1 MAVTKIWPVKGRI
14 EQPIAYAINPKKT
27 DNTLWAGDASIEDV
41 IDYASNNEK
50 TEKQYYVSGINCEP
64 ESAAEEF
71 RMVKK
76 QFQKQGGITCY
87 HGYQSFAEGEVTP
100 KEAHA
105 IGVELAKKFWGKE
118 YQVIVT
124 THLNTKCLHNHFVIN
139 SVSFVHGR
147 RCRQTKW
154 RELKTV
160 SDEICR
166 QHQKSVIETSIG
178 KGMPYTI
185 AKAEENG
192 KASRLNLARA
202 ALDEALSQCGN
213 LKELQRQLK
222 AQGYELDANPSHK
235 YWTIRQANWNRPIR
249 LIRMG
254 KTYEKEAILQ
264 KLIENQSK
272 QRLGMK
278 NLQAERRYCRQ
289 KVKTPKR
296 KVSGLRGRYLHYCH
310 RLGAFQKRQSPGRV
324 HYLYRD
330 ELLKLNNI
338 TAEARL
344 LCTNRIES
352 AEELFAYEKKLES
365 EVKDLCVERKK
376 LYNEKRRAGLTA
388 EEKERIARERE
399 ALTAE
404 IRACRRKLHLC
415 ENIQMRSEH
424 LKEAMKQEQE
434 MRENMKNKKR
444 ETERGQGR

>member
-14 EQPIAYAINPKKT
+14 EQPISYAMNPKKT
-27 DNTLWAGDASIEDV
+27 DKDLWAGDASIEDV
-41 IDYASNNEK
+41 ISYAANSEK

-76 QFQKQGGITCY
+76 QFQKQGGIICY
-87 HGYQSFAEGEVTP
+87 HGYQSFAAGEVSP
-100 KEAHA
+100 EEAHA
-105 IGVELAKKFWGKE
+105 IGVELAKRFWGKE

-124 THLNTKCLHNHFVIN
+124 THLNTKCLHNHFVFN

-154 RELKTV
+154 RELKEV

-166 QHQKSVIETSIG
+166 QHQKSVIETTVG
-178 KGMPYTI
+178 KGMPYTL

-192 KASRLNLARA
+192 KASRLNLAKS
-202 ALDEALSQCGN
+202 ALDEVLSQCSN
-213 LKELQRQLK
+213 LKELQRWLK

-235 YWTIRQANWNRPIR
+235 YWTIRQPNWNRPIR

-254 KTYEKEAILQ
+254 KEYGRDSILQ

-272 QRLGMK
+272 LRLGMK
-278 NLQAERRYCRQ
+278 NLQAERRYCRK

-296 KVSGLRGRYLHYCH
+296 KVSGLRGRYLHYCY
-310 RLGAFQKRQSPGRV
+310 RLGAFQKRQRPGRV

-330 ELLKLNNI
+330 DLLKLNNI

-344 LCTNRIES
+344 LCETKIES

-376 LYNEKRRAGLTA
+376 LYNDNRRAGITA
-388 EEKERIARERE
+388 EEKENLAKERE
-399 ALTAE
+399 ALTAA

-415 ENIQMRSEH
+415 ENIQMRSER

-434 MRENMKNKKR
+434 MREKMKTKERK
-444 ETERGQGR
+444 TERGQGR

>member
-1 MAVTKIWPVKGRI
+1 MAVTKIWPVRGRI
-14 EQPIAYAINPKKT
+14 EQPISYAMNPKKT
-27 DNTLWAGDASIEDV
+27 DKNLWAGDASIEDV
-41 IDYASNNEK
+41 ISYAANSEK
-50 TEKQYYVSGINCEP
+50 TEKQYYVSGINCAP
-64 ESAAEEF
+64 ETAAEEF

-76 QFQKQGGITCY
+76 QFQKQGGIICY
-87 HGYQSFAEGEVTP
+87 HGYQSFVAGEATP
-100 KEAHA
+100 EEAHM
-105 IGVELAKKFWGKE
+105 IGVELADRFWGKE

-166 QHQKSVIETSIG
+166 QRQKSVIETTVG
-178 KGMPYTI
+178 KGMPYTL
-185 AKAEENG
+185 AKAEENSMP
-192 KASRLNLARA
+192 SRLNLARA
-202 ALDEALSQCGN
+202 ALDEALFACSN
-213 LKELQRQLK
+213 IKELQRQLK
-222 AQGYELDANPSHK
+222 AKGYELDANPSRK
-235 YWTIRQANWNRPIR
+235 YWTIRQPNWNRPIC

-254 KTYEKEAILQ
+254 KEYGRDSILQ

-272 QRLGMK
+272 LRLGMK
-278 NLQAERRYCRQ
+278 NLQAERRSCRK
-289 KVKTPKR
+289 KVKMPKR
-296 KVSGLRGRYLHYCH
+296 KVSGLRGRYLHYCY

-330 ELLKLNNI
+330 DLLKLNNI

-344 LCTNRIES
+344 LCETKIES
-352 AEELFAYEKKLES
+352 AEGLFVYEKKLER
-365 EVKDLCVERKK
+365 EVKDLCAERKK

-388 EEKERIARERE
+388 EEKERIAKDRED
-399 ALTAE
+399 LTAA
-404 IRACRRKLHLC
+404 IRVCRRKLHLC

-444 ETERGQGR
+444 ETERRQGR

>member
-14 EQPIAYAINPKKT
+14 EQPISYAINPKKT
-27 DNTLWAGDASIEDV
+27 DKDLWAGDTSIEDV
-41 IDYASNNEK
+41 IGYASNNEK

-71 RMVKK
+71 RIVKK
-76 QFQKQGGITCY
+76 QFQKQGGIICY

-178 KGMPYTI
+178 KGMPYTL

-192 KASRLNLARA
+192 KPSRLNLARA
-202 ALDEALSQCGN
+202 ALDETLSQCGN
-213 LKELQRQLK
+213 LKELQRRLK

-235 YWTIRQANWNRPIR
+235 FWTIRQSNWNRPIR

-278 NLQAERRYCRQ
+278 NLQTGRRYCRK

-296 KVSGLRGRYLHYCH
+296 KVSGLRGRYLHYCY
-310 RLGAFQKRQSPGRV
+310 RLGIFQKRQSPGRV

-330 ELLKLNNI
+330 DLLKLNNI

-344 LCTNRIES
+344 LCETKIES
-352 AEELFAYEKKLES
+352 AEGLFVYEKKLER
-365 EVKDLCVERKK
+365 EVKDLCVQRKK
-376 LYNEKRRAGLTA
+376 LYNENRRAGLTT
-388 EEKERIARERE
+388 EEKERIAKEGETLTE
-399 ALTAE
+399 A
-404 IRACRRKLHLC
+404 IRTCRRKLHLC
-415 ENIQMRSEH
+415 KNIMVRSEH
-424 LKEAMKQEQE
+424 LKETMEQE
-434 MRENMKNKKR
+434 MREKMKNKKR

>member
-14 EQPIAYAINPKKT
+14 EQPISYAMNPKKT
-27 DNTLWAGDASIEDV
+27 DKDLWADDTSIEDV
-41 IDYASNNEK
+41 IGYASNNEK

-71 RMVKK
+71 RIVKK
-76 QFQKQGGITCY
+76 QFQKQSGIICY

-100 KEAHA
+100 AEAHA
-105 IGVELAKKFWGKE
+105 IGVALAERFWGKE

-178 KGMPYTI
+178 KGMPYTL
-185 AKAEENG
+185 AKTEENG
-192 KASRLNLARA
+192 NPSRLNLAKS
-202 ALDEALSQCGN
+202 ALDEALSQCSN
-213 LKELQRQLK
+213 LKELQRWLK
-222 AQGYELDANPSHK
+222 AQGYELDANSSHK
-235 YWTIRQANWNRPIR
+235 YWTMRQPNWNRPIR

-254 KTYEKEAILQ
+254 KAYGKEAILQ

-272 QRLGMK
+272 RRLGMK
-278 NLQAERRYCRQ
+278 NLQAGRRYCRK

-296 KVSGLRGRYLHYCH
+296 KVSGLRGRYLHYCY
-310 RLGAFQKRQSPGRV
+310 RLGIFQKRQSSGRV

-330 ELLKLNNI
+330 DLLKLNNI

-344 LCTNRIES
+344 LCTNQIES
-352 AEELFAYEKKLES
+352 AEGLFVYEKKLER
-365 EVKDLCVERKK
+365 EVKDLCVQRKK
-376 LYNEKRRAGLTA
+376 LYNENRRAGITA
-388 EEKERIARERE
+388 EEKENLAKERE
-399 ALTAE
+399 ALTAD

-415 ENIQMRSEH
+415 ENIQMRSER
-424 LKEAMKQEQE
+424 LKETMEQE
-434 MRENMKNKKR
+434 MREKMKTKER
-444 ETERGQGR
+444 ETERGQDR

>member
-14 EQPIAYAINPKKT
+14 EQPISYAMNPKKT
-27 DNTLWAGDASIEDV
+27 DKTLWAGDVSIEDV
-41 IDYASNNEK
+41 IGYASNNEK
-50 TEKQYYVSGINCEP
+50 TEKQYYVSGINCAP
-64 ESAAEEF
+64 ETAAEEF

-76 QFQKQGGITCY
+76 QFQKQGGIICY

-100 KEAHA
+100 AEAHA

-166 QHQKSVIETSIG
+166 QHQKSVIENAFG
-178 KGMPYTI
+178 KGMPYTL
-185 AKAEENG
+185 ARAEQNG
-192 KASRLNLARA
+192 QPSRLNLARA

-213 LKELQRQLK
+213 LKELQRRLK

-264 KLIENQSK
+264 KLWNCAISAFFLGGHGKGTRQFCRSQTTGAGGQGFYPLHDCQS
-272 QRLGMK
+272 
-278 NLQAERRYCRQ
+278 
-289 KVKTPKR
+289 
-296 KVSGLRGRYLHYCH
+296 SRYL
-310 RLGAFQKRQSPGRV
+310 RTGAHACDFCNHARHCRYDYANSKAW
-324 HYLYRD
+324 H
-330 ELLKLNNI
+330 
-338 TAEARL
+338 EAF
-344 LCTNRIES
+344 CQV
-352 AEELFAYEKKLES
+352 LF
-365 EVKDLCVERKK
+365 
-376 LYNEKRRAGLTA
+376 
-388 EEKERIARERE
+388 
-399 ALTAE
+399 
-404 IRACRRKLHLC
+404 
-415 ENIQMRSEH
+415 
-424 LKEAMKQEQE
+424 
-434 MRENMKNKKR
+434 
-444 ETERGQGR
+444 

>member
-14 EQPIAYAINPKKT
+14 EQPISYAMNPKKT
-27 DNTLWAGDASIEDV
+27 DKDLWAGDASIEDV
-41 IDYASNNEK
+41 IGYASNSEK
-50 TEKQYYVSGINCEP
+50 TEKQYYVSGINCES

-76 QFQKQGGITCY
+76 QFQKQGGIICY
-87 HGYQSFAEGEVTP
+87 HGYQSFAEGEVSAE
-100 KEAHA
+100 EAHA
-105 IGVELAKKFWGKE
+105 IGVELAKRFWGKE

-154 RELKTV
+154 RELKEV

-166 QHQKSVIETSIG
+166 QHQKSVIETTVG
-178 KGMPYTI
+178 KGMPYTL

-192 KASRLNLARA
+192 KPSRLNLARA

-213 LKELQRQLK
+213 LKELQKRLK
-222 AQGYELDANPSHK
+222 AQGYELSVNPRHK
-235 YWTIRQANWNRPIR
+235 YWTMRQPNWNRPIR

-254 KTYEKEAILQ
+254 AEYSKEAILQ

-278 NLQAERRYCRQ
+278 NLQVGRRYCRK

-296 KVSGLRGRYLHYCH
+296 KVSGLRGRYLHYCY
-310 RLGAFQKRQSPGRV
+310 RLGRFQKRQSPGRV

-330 ELLKLNNI
+330 DLLKLNNI

-344 LCTNRIES
+344 LCTNQIES

-365 EVKDLCVERKK
+365 EVKELCVERKK
-376 LYNEKRRAGLTA
+376 RYNETRRAGLSA
-388 EEKERIARERE
+388 EQKENLAKERE

-415 ENIQMRSEH
+415 ENIQMRSER
-424 LKEAMKQEQE
+424 LKETMEQE
-434 MRENMKNKKR
+434 MREKMKTKKR
-444 ETERGQGR
+444 EMERGQGR